1 MSTAPGE
8 RIEHWRREE
17 GHTDGEV
24 LASSLCYDEAQAL
37 EKKVAKELKC
47 EAAPGGPRIEGQVWS
62 VYCVWGG
69 PDGRRNND
77 LADVLSSVGRPHGP
91 WRDKGWP
98 LHDVADALRTHTCA
112 LGTARAQPQ
121 RAHWADF
128 LSRALGKTHDPR
140 QDRERPLHDV
150 AGGLLCALGEPRGPV
165 RDTKWPRHDLTDVL

>member
-1 MSTAPGE
+1 MSCRVGMSTAPGE

-47 EAAPGGPRIEGQVWS
+47 EAAPGGPRIEGRVWS
-62 VYCVWGG
+62 VYCVCGG

-91 WRDKGWP
+91 RQDKGWP
-98 LHDVADALRTHTCA
+98 LHDVAD
-112 LGTARAQPQ
+112 GTARAQPQ

-140 QDRERPLHDV
+140 QDRERPRHDV